1 MVSVTIAKS
10 LGAAAEGSRKAR
22 SVPRMTAIVPS
33 NTTDISRTTIV
44 FRVGKIIDSPLAP
57 AIIVI
62 NSIVDWFRN
71 QKPAATALILSS
83 PQA

>member
-10 LGAAAEGSRKAR
+10 LGAAGEGSRKAR

-44 FRVGKIIDSPLAP
+44 IRVGKIIDSPLAP